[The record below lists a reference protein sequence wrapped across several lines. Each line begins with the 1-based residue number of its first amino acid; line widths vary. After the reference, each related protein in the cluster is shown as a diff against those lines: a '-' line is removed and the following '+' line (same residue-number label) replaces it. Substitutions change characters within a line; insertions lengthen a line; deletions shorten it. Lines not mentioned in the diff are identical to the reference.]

1 MAHFH
6 PTADA
11 PFPQPHHDHASCRHQ
26 ALQRAEDLCA
36 RQGARLTQIRREVLD
51 LLWSDH
57 RPVSAYDLLH
67 RLNADGRKAAPP
79 VVYRALDFLIE
90 HGLAHRLNSLNA
102 FIGCAHIGGEH
113 GAQFFICRDCG
124 QVAETRVAAID
135 AAIQAAG
142 AALGF
147 RVQAP
152 VVEVEGVCPACAADH
167 GPESDQES
175 GHE

>member
-1 MAHFH
+1 MK
-6 PTADA
+6 PVSPSDEPVSGDDV
-11 PFPQPHHDHASCRHQ
+11 PFPRPHHDHDHCRHD
-26 ALQRAEDLCA
+26 ALRRAEDVCA
-36 RQGARLTQIRREVLD
+36 RQGARLTQARREVLD
-51 LLWSDH
+51 LLWADH

-113 GAQFFICRDCG
+113 GAQFFICRECG
-124 QVAETRVAAID
+124 QVAETRSPDIDSAIR
-135 AAIQAAG
+135 AAG
-142 AALGF
+142 ADLGF

-152 VVEVEGVCPACAADH
+152 VVEVEGICPAC
-167 GPESDQES
+167 S
-175 GHE
+175 GGAP